1 MYKLDEPG
9 VFTIP
14 CFSARFAM
22 DIITNQPILWK
33 VAKRTTKRS
42 YQSR

>member
-1 MYKLDEPG
+1 MYKPDEPG

-22 DIITNQPILWK
+22 DNIPNHPIL
-33 VAKRTTKRS
+33 
-42 YQSR
+42 